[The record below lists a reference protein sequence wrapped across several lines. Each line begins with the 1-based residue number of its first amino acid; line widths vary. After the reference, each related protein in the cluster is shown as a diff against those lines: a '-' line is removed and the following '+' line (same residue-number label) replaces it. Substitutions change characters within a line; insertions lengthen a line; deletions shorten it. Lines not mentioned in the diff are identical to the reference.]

1 MDNLITLAAASGQM
15 GVVEID
21 PGTLA
26 FTLINTVVIAL
37 MYYFFLHK
45 KVVAMLEKRAEQING
60 QFDEAEAIRA
70 KAAQTERE
78 YTEKLKLSKAE
89 AAEILAKAS
98 RLGEEEGRLLVE
110 EAKRHA
116 AQVKEN
122 AEAELIRDS
131 ARANEEL
138 KSKFAD
144 LVLDAANAVVAKE
157 IKRTDNE
164 QLIDEFLQKI

>member
-1 MDNLITLAAASGQM
+1 MDNFMTLAAASGTL

-21 PGTLA
+21 PGTIV
-26 FTLINTVVIAL
+26 FTLINTIVIAL

-45 KVVAMLEKRAEQING
+45 KVVKMLEQRAEEING
-60 QFDEAEAIRA
+60 HFDEAEAIRA
-70 KAAQTERE
+70 KAAETERE

-116 AQVKEN
+116 TQIKEN
-122 AEAELIRDS
+122 AEAEIVRDS
-131 ARANEEL
+131 TRANEEL
-138 KSKFAD
+138 KNKFAD

-157 IKRTDNE
+157 IRRTDNE
-164 QLIDEFLQKI
+164 LIIDEFLQKI